1 MQESER
7 VKTAVQRTQAAFGCN
22 YSGNYG
28 VIMTNSFSISQGS
41 LLAVKVAESHCFP
54 DFPTCKYPLLN

>member
-22 YSGNYG
+22 YSGNYE
-28 VIMTNSFSISQGS
+28 VSMPRLTKQVNE
-41 LLAVKVAESHCFP
+41 AE
-54 DFPTCKYPLLN
+54 YAA